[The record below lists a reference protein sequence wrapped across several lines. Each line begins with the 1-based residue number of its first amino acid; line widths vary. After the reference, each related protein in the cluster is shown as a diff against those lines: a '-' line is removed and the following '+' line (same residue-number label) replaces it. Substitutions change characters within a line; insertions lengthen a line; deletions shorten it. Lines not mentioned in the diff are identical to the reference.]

1 MTTEQIS
8 LFVLFAAILAIML
21 WGKFRHDLVA
31 AAGLFLAV
39 LIGVVPEADA
49 FSGFAHPAVVVVAL
63 VLIASRALENS
74 GALALIAENLIKSG
88 RPLWAHITITGGVA
102 AALSAV
108 INNVAA
114 LAMLM
119 PLDIQAAR
127 KAGRSPGLTLM
138 PLAFAAVLGGLITLI
153 GTPPNIVASAIRQA
167 QLGEPYRMFD
177 FAPVGVTIA
186 GAGLI
191 FIALVGWRLIPRA
204 RTPSPLFVK
213 QDEFVADLAVPKES
227 DLIGEFVSDLEE
239 DAEDADVVII
249 GIIRDGKRL
258 PRQGR
263 YLQIH
268 AGDRLTVEGSR
279 DSIATFIKASSLQ
292 ETSEED
298 QLVDADG
305 KRISAPELP
314 LTMADVIVRSD
325 SPLAERSAQSMRLRS
340 RYGVTLLG
348 IARAGRFFREEVR
361 ARQIEAGDLL
371 LIAGTKDAIENSVRW
386 LNLMPIG
393 QVSVAAPKF
402 WRVALA
408 VGLFVGAI
416 AAATTGALSFTTAI
430 AIAIL
435 GYGAS
440 GLVPAREFYTTI
452 DWPVVVML
460 ACFLPLGAAFDQVG
474 GTALI
479 ADGLLIMTAGG
490 SPVVALTLLM
500 AVVMLLSGVLNNVA
514 TIVVTG
520 PVAIVMAQHL
530 GVNPDTFLMG
540 ATIAASCSFLTP
552 IGHQNNTLVMGPGG
566 YAFGDY
572 WRVGLPLEIIVLM
585 VGVPM
590 LLFVWPL

>member
-1 MTTEQIS
+1 M
-8 LFVLFAAILAIML
+8 
-21 WGKFRHDLVA
+21 
-31 AAGLFLAV
+31 
-39 LIGVVPEADA
+39 
-49 FSGFAHPAVVVVAL
+49 
-63 VLIASRALENS
+63 
-74 GALALIAENLIKSG
+74 
-88 RPLWAHITITGGVA
+88 
-102 AALSAV
+102 
-108 INNVAA
+108 
-114 LAMLM
+114 
-119 PLDIQAAR
+119 
-127 KAGRSPGLTLM
+127 
-138 PLAFAAVLGGLITLI
+138 
-153 GTPPNIVASAIRQA
+153 
-167 QLGEPYRMFD
+167 
-177 FAPVGVTIA
+177 
-186 GAGLI
+186 
-191 FIALVGWRLIPRA
+191 
-204 RTPSPLFVK
+204 
-213 QDEFVADLAVPKES
+213 
-227 DLIGEFVSDLEE
+227 
-239 DAEDADVVII
+239 
-249 GIIRDGKRL
+249 
-258 PRQGR
+258 
-263 YLQIH
+263 
-268 AGDRLTVEGSR
+268 
-279 DSIATFIKASSLQ
+279 Q

-435 GYGAS
+435 GYVAS
-440 GLVPAREFYTTI
+440 GLVAAREFYTTI